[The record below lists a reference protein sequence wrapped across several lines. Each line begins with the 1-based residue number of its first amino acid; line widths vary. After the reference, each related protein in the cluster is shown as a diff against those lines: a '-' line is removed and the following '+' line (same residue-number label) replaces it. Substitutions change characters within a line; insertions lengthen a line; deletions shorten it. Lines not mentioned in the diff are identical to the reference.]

1 LQSLLKNQGK
11 NMQLTFKKI
20 IGLSLFAMTA
30 VTASAAEPIVKPTSS
45 VLLLISPH
53 DYNYSAHIG
62 TPYYSY
68 WFEQGPIVEPIAF
81 KALQAKAS
89 ELAMCTGNE
98 TASSIVRI
106 KPYLFF
112 NLQLGVY
119 HSKLEA
125 TVYSGGGSELGRYVG
140 EAQQLGS
147 INSDASVKYSLN
159 KVYALAMQDLMTK
172 LEIKALPA
180 NAKAEAMLPCRL
192 IAGQAEARFSFY

>member
-1 LQSLLKNQGK
+1 
-11 NMQLTFKKI
+11 MQLSFKKI
-20 IGLSLFAMTA
+20 AGLSLLAMTA
-30 VTASAAEPIVKPTSS
+30 VSASASAAVPVVEPNPS

-53 DYNYSAHIG
+53 DYKYSAHIG

-81 KALQAKAS
+81 KALQAKEP

-98 TASSIVRI
+98 KASSIVRI

-125 TVYSGGGSELGRYVG
+125 TVYSGCGSKLGRYVG
-140 EAQQLGS
+140 EAQQLGV
-147 INSDASVKYSLN
+147 INSDAGIKYSLN

-172 LEIKALPA
+172 LEINPLATT
-180 NAKAEAMLPCRL
+180 AKAETMLPCRL
-192 IAGQAEARFSFY
+192 IAGQAEAKFSFY